1 MEPILLQY
9 NLISIISTMT
19 LFLNEITF
27 SDPRGEDFNIWI
39 WKGHNSTLIKYSAQY
54 YIPLHPG

>member
-27 SDPRGEDFNIWI
+27 SDPRGEDFNI
-39 WKGHNSTLIKYSAQY
+39 
-54 YIPLHPG
+54 